1 MAVEKSDDVHILD
14 VPVQDVWAG
23 LKADQRAQMVDVRTM
38 AEWAFVGLPDLSSLG
53 RRVLTQE
60 WQTFPE
66 NRVDPDFG
74 KRLGAALIAAGATK
88 DDEIFFI
95 CRSGGRSKMAAE
107 ALAAEGFRRC
117 RNVADGFEGPL
128 DTGRHRSRVAGWKA
142 AGLPWVQG

>member
-23 LKADQRAQMVDVRTM
+23 LKADQIAQMVDVRTM

-74 KRLGAALIAAGATK
+74 KKLGAALDAAGVTNN
-88 DDEIFFI
+88 DEILFHLPV
-95 CRSGGRSKMAAE
+95 RWSQQDGG
-107 ALAAEGFRRC
+107 
-117 RNVADGFEGPL
+117 
-128 DTGRHRSRVAGWKA
+128 
-142 AGLPWVQG
+142 